1 MERAIQKD
9 AKRSLALKI
18 AESNDVRFK
27 SVVVLGLLTAALLL
41 LLWGDQVTYI
51 EPRASVAL
59 PLKGVDLLFML
70 FTGRRTL
77 HGRAGK
83 QAFTIE
89 APNLLPAAFGAL
101 LFSLAVLMLVVGILC
116 LVLKKRV
123 YGLGAA
129 VGAWSLVCVLFYAA
143 AITLPGLRATDRTGA
158 QLSLYQVYEFGL
170 ALPAAALLVLFA
182 SGVQLALKE
191 KTVRN
196 VKRYWFIYCLLIVPM
211 VCMAV
216 FCYYPIFMQVVVSF
230 KDYKIAQG
238 IWGSQWAGLENFR
251 TIFQSKEILGVIA
264 NSVYLSVL
272 RIAVT
277 TAFPILLAL
286 FLYELHSPRYR
297 QVVQSI
303 VYIPHFFSWVIIY
316 SVFYA
321 LLGNSGI
328 INQLLATITG
338 NGTFY
343 IDFLTNSNTIIPTLL
358 VSQVW
363 KEMGWGTIL
372 YMAALSN
379 IDPTLYE
386 AASIDGAGAL
396 RKLLHITLPG
406 IMSVVVF
413 LFILSLGSIL
423 NNGLEQIL
431 LFANLAVRDRVNTIE
446 LWVYNQGIG
455 KLDYGISSAVGFA
468 QSLLGLVLVLCAN
481 KLSIKTTDRG
491 LW

>member
-1 MERAIQKD
+1 ME
-9 AKRSLALKI
+9 KRSVGMRI
-18 AESNDVRFK
+18 MESHNIRFK
-27 SVVVLGLLTAALLL
+27 SVLVVGLLVLNVLVLLFA
-41 LLWGDQVTYI
+41 DQVTYT
-51 EPRASVAL
+51 EPRASVFI
-59 PLKGVDLLFML
+59 PLKGIDLLFML
-70 FTGRRTL
+70 VMGRYTL
-77 HGRAGK
+77 YGQAGK
-83 QAFTIE
+83 KPFTIE
-89 APNLLPAAFGAL
+89 VPHMVPAAF
-101 LFSLAVLMLVVGILC
+101 AVLLLLTLILLAIL
-116 LVLKKRV
+116 LVLSFGKKKPA
-123 YGLGAA
+123 YPFGFFLFAWSALAA
-129 VGAWSLVCVLFYAA
+129 VYYVM
-143 AITLPGLRATDRTGA
+143 AITPSGMVAADRLGNQLPF
-158 QLSLYQVYEFGL
+158 YQVYEMGL
-170 ALPAAALLVLFA
+170 SLLAAALIALLA
-182 SGVQLALKE
+182 GGIQLALKE
-191 KTVRN
+191 KAVRR
-196 VKRYWFIYCLLIVPM
+196 VKRYWFIYCLLLVPM
-211 VCMAV
+211 VCMV
-216 FCYYPIFMQVVVSF
+216 LFSYYPIFMQTVVSF

-238 IWGSQWAGLENFR
+238 IWGSEWVGFR
-251 TIFQSKEILGVIA
+251 HFQSIFQNREILGVIG

-277 TAFPILLAL
+277 TMFPILLAL
-286 FLYELHSPRYR
+286 FLYELGSKGYR
-297 QVVQSI
+297 QVLQSV
-303 VYIPHFFSWVIIY
+303 VYIPHFFSWVVIY

-328 INQLLATITG
+328 INQVLGALRG
-338 NGTFY
+338 DGTY
-343 IDFLTNSNTIIPTLL
+343 YVDFLTNPDTIIPTLL
-358 VSQVW
+358 VSQIW

-386 AASIDGAGAL
+386 AASIDGAGAM